1 MGSVEGFVRSGEKG
15 DAGAM
20 VVLVPEDPTSNPD
33 LFRRDQTDL
42 DGSFQLNS
50 VVPGSYTILAI
61 QDGWDLDWSKPAV
74 IAHYLPKGH
83 KVTVGAAAQATVDL
97 PESIEVQPR

>member
-1 MGSVEGFVRSGEKG
+1 MGNVEGFAKSGEKG
-15 DAGAM
+15 IAGVM
-20 VVLVPEDPTSNPD
+20 VVLVPKDPSSSPD

-61 QDGWDLDWSKPAV
+61 QDGWDLDWSQPAS
-74 IAHYLPKGH
+74 IAPYMKKG
-83 KVTVGAAAQATVDL
+83 QL
-97 PESIEVQPR
+97 IEVPNQRSSLLPQPVGVQAK